1 MLRIFFLYMLVTV
14 VINLSFDHQ
23 TSPQVSLAFTY
34 ADQHREVEVAPLDT
48 FQIMLPMQMGNGRQW
63 MFSASDHPE
72 LRLISQEMEDVKPL
86 PGGMHHQIFTFQAEQ
101 SGFTMLRLTI
111 KKHWE
116 DSSEE
121 EFKMF
126 FNVTSPY
133 AQELPQHP
141 EMGEVALE

>member
-14 VINLSFDHQ
+14 VINLNFDHQ
-23 TSPQVSLAFTY
+23 PYPQVSLTFTY

-63 MFSASDHPE
+63 MFSATDHPE
-72 LRLISQEMEDVKPL
+72 LKLISQEMEDVKPL
-86 PGGMHHQIFTFQAEQ
+86 PGGMYHQIFTFQAEQ
-101 SGFTMLRLTI
+101 SGFTILRLTI

-133 AQELPQHP
+133 AQELPPHQ
-141 EMGEVALE
+141 EVDEVTLE